1 MEIAIKMSSIFELSS
16 FSYSTPGRITFEN
29 MILSKKEKKGKM
41 SWRLTL
47 SPFLLPPFMFSTLQ
61 SMVKRLVLKHLAL

>member
-41 SWRLTL
+41 SWIIESLCWDWESERERE
-47 SPFLLPPFMFSTLQ
+47 FIIGRKQ
-61 SMVKRLVLKHLAL
+61 NW

>member
-41 SWRLTL
+41 SWIIESLC
-47 SPFLLPPFMFSTLQ
+47 
-61 SMVKRLVLKHLAL
+61 